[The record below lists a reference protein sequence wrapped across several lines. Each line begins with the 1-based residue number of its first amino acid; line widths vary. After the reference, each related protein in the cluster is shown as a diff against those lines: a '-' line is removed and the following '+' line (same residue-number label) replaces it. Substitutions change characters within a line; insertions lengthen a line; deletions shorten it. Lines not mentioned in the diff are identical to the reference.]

1 MKKTL
6 TAAAAIALLAA
17 NATAARLPA
26 FPTAEG
32 YGMYTV
38 GGRGGDVYEVTN
50 LNDSGKG
57 SLRQAVNAKGPR
69 TVVFRV
75 SGTIELKKPLTITTP
90 T

>member
-38 GGRGGDVYEVTN
+38 GGRGGDVYEV
-50 LNDSGKG
+50 S
-57 SLRQAVNAKGPR
+57 
-69 TVVFRV
+69 
-75 SGTIELKKPLTITTP
+75 
-90 T
+90 